1 MPGLRNCQI
10 SIEFYSEK
18 FDEVE
23 RDNREKEE
31 TNNWKKRHS
40 IWIKK
45 DDLNRV
51 IVWHEQCCCWNSI
64 LVHDIKESENE
75 DTDVLYGDLEWVF
88 IRKGHK

>member
-40 IWIKK
+40 I
-45 DDLNRV
+45 
-51 IVWHEQCCCWNSI
+51 
-64 LVHDIKESENE
+64 
-75 DTDVLYGDLEWVF
+75 
-88 IRKGHK
+88 